1 MKLRIK
7 LLKMF
12 INKTL
17 KKQFKILINN
27 KISLEKFNQI

>member
-7 LLKMF
+7 LVKMF
-12 INKTL
+12 INKTS